1 MAKSKHLQLSLRYYF
16 VILFIA
22 ILLVTCFSGLF
33 FICLLHLLFGVK
45 GGLMFWIGIYTLVI
59 LLLGSLIMWQGS
71 IHLTRPIQQLNQAV
85 KEVAKGN
92 FDHQVVRKQYPN
104 DTADYHNELDELSQ
118 NLNQMA
124 QDLKNLD
131 QMRQEF
137 ISNVSHELKTPVAS
151 LVGVSDLLASH
162 QLSGEDQ
169 EELLQIMQ
177 SETIRLSRLCDDIL
191 NLNRLD
197 RDLLLDVKKTRID
210 EQLRQAMILL
220 TKKWKDKEIS
230 LDMTLDAVTVITDPH
245 LTMQLWLNL
254 LDNAIKYSAQE
265 VKLTIAITEQKESI
279 TVVMIDQ
286 GIGISKEDQRRLFE
300 PFYQSDHSHLQ
311 EGNGLGLSIVKKIV
325 TALSGT
331 ITITSQLGQ
340 GTKVSLTLPRNIR
353 P

>member
-16 VILFIA
+16 VLLFIG

-45 GGLMFWIGIYTLVI
+45 GGLMFFIGSYTMVI

-92 FDHQVVRKQYPN
+92 FDYQVVRKKYPN

-162 QLSGEDQ
+162 QLTCEDQ
-169 EELLQIMQ
+169 AELLQIMQ
-177 SETIRLSRLCDDIL
+177 SETIRLSRLCDAIL

-197 RDLLLDVKKTRID
+197 RDFLLEVKETRID

-220 TKKWKDKEIS
+220 TEKWKEKKIS
-230 LDMTLDAVTVITDPH
+230 LEMPPHAVRLVTDPH
-245 LTMQLWLNL
+245 LTMQVWINL
-254 LDNAIKYSAQE
+254 LDNAIKYSGDDVRLA
-265 VKLTIAITEQKESI
+265 IAIIDQKDSI
-279 TVVMIDQ
+279 SVVITDQ
-286 GIGISKEDQRRLFE
+286 GIGISKEDQRRLYE
-300 PFYQSDHSHLQ
+300 PFYQSDHSHSQ